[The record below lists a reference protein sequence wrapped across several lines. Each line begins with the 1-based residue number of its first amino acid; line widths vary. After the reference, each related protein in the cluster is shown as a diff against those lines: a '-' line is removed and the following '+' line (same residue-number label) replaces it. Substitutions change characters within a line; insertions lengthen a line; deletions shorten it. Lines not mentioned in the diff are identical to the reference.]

1 VTSALRQRL
10 LVGAFVVAVIVAAVV
25 AMGAGGDNSGDYKV
39 RAIFNNASFLIP
51 GEDVK
56 VAGAKV
62 GKVES
67 LDVTPDLRA
76 AAVLDITEP
85 GFKDFRKDAECA
97 IRLQSVIGEKLVECL
112 PTQPRAEGTAAP
124 PPLEKVPDGQPGA
137 GQRLLPV
144 EQTITPVTEDLIR
157 DVMRLP
163 YRQRFGIILNEFGAA
178 LAGRGKDL
186 REVIRGANPALRE
199 FDSVIKILAKQN
211 KQLAEGAKNGDKVLA
226 EWAARRKEVAD
237 FIVQG
242 NIAAQAT
249 AERRADLEK
258 NFELFPKFLSELR
271 PTMARL
277 GALSQEMLPVFRN
290 LNKVGPDVSRLLIAL
305 EPFSRAGI
313 PAFRSLGRTAD
324 AGGPALAA
332 AKPTVEVLGQF
343 TARARTVSHNLASLL
358 TSVDNTKGI
367 QYLTNTIFNL
377 AMSVN
382 GFDDYGHYLRTTLL
396 AGCNS
401 LATILNQACSANF
414 VEGSSAS
421 ASASAAARP
430 RNVYERLSAGEN
442 PKKVLA
448 DYRRHHHG
456 KLPAG
461 SLPSPSS
468 QSQGTAVKAAPKKS
482 GQTGGVAKPN
492 SSGGGSSNDGML
504 DYLLGS
510 GQ

>member
-1 VTSALRQRL
+1 MRAAVRGQRVQRL
-10 LVGAFVVAVIVAAVV
+10 LIGAFVVAVVVAAVL
-25 AMGAGGDNSGDYKV
+25 AIGAGGSNNGDYKV

-67 LDVTPDLRA
+67 LAVTSDLRA

-85 GFKDFRKDAECA
+85 GFKDFRSDAQCA

-112 PTQPRAEGTAAP
+112 PTEPRAEGTAP
-124 PPLEKVPDGQPGA
+124 PPALEKIPKGQPGA
-137 GQRLLPV
+137 GQYLLPV
-144 EQTITPVTEDLIR
+144 QNTITPVTEDLIR

-163 YRQRFGIILNEFGAA
+163 YRTRFAIILNEFGAG
-178 LAGRGKDL
+178 LAGRGHDI

-199 FDSVIKILAKQN
+199 FDRVIKILAKQN
-211 KQLAEGAKNGDKVLA
+211 KVLAEGARNGDKVIA
-226 EWAARRKEVAD
+226 EWAARRKQVGD
-237 FIVQG
+237 FIVQA

-258 NFELFPKFLSELR
+258 NFALFPKFLSELR

-277 GALSQEMLPVFRN
+277 DSLSREMLPVFRN
-290 LNKVGPDVSRLLIAL
+290 LEPVAPEVSRLLIAL
-305 EPFSRAGI
+305 GPFSRAGI
-313 PAFRSLGRTAD
+313 PAFKSLGHTAD
-324 AGGPALAA
+324 AAGPALVA
-332 AKPTVEVLGQF
+332 AKPTVEVLGNF
-343 TARARTVSHNLASLL
+343 VARARSVTHNLASLL

-367 QYLTNTIFNL
+367 NYLTNTILNL
-377 AMSVN
+377 ATSVN

-414 VEGSSAS
+414 IGGGGSAT
-421 ASASAAARP
+421 AAAANRP
-430 RNVYERLSAGEN
+430 RTALEKLSAGAN
-442 PKKVLA
+442 PDKVIAQYRRRHPGVKLPGDTAPARSAPVSTPSKAPSRKPKK
-448 DYRRHHHG
+448 
-456 KLPAG
+456 
-461 SLPSPSS
+461 SSPSS
-468 QSQGTAVKAAPKKS
+468 GRSA
-482 GQTGGVAKPN
+482 
-492 SSGGGSSNDGML
+492 NDGML
-504 DYLLGS
+504 NYLLGS

>member
-1 VTSALRQRL
+1 MRQRL
-10 LVGAFVVAVIVAAVV
+10 LIGAFAVAVLVAAVL
-25 AMGAGGDNSGDYKV
+25 AMGAGGNNDGDYKV

-62 GKVES
+62 GKVDS

-76 AAVLDITEP
+76 AAVLSITDAA
-85 GFKDFRKDAECA
+85 FKDFRKDATCA
-97 IRLQSVIGEKLVECL
+97 IRLQSVIGEKLVDCL
-112 PTQPRAEGTAAP
+112 PTQPRTEGTAAP
-124 PPLEKVPDGQPGA
+124 PPLEKIPDGQPGA
-137 GQRLLPV
+137 GQYLLPV

-163 YRQRFGIILNEFGAA
+163 YRQRLGIILNEFGAGF
-178 LAGRGKDL
+178 AGRGKDV

-226 EWAARRKEVAD
+226 EWAARRKQVGDA
-237 FIVQG
+237 IVQA

-249 AERRADLEK
+249 AERRADLER
-258 NFELFPKFLSELR
+258 NFELFPKFLGELR

-277 GALSQEMLPVFRN
+277 DSLSREMLPVFTN
-290 LNKVGPDVSRLLIAL
+290 LNKVGPDVSRILVAL
-305 EPFSRAGI
+305 GPFSRAGI

-324 AGGPALAA
+324 VGGPALAA

-343 TARARTVSHNLASLL
+343 TARARTVTRNLASLL

-367 QYLTNTIFNL
+367 NYLVNTIFNL

-414 VEGSSAS
+414 VEGGSAT
-421 ASASAAARP
+421 ASAASKS

-442 PKKVLA
+442 AKKVLA
-448 DYRRHHHG
+448 DYRRRHG
-456 KLPAG
+456 GKIPRGTLPPA
-461 SLPSPSS
+461 SSPSP
-468 QSQGTAVKAAPKKS
+468 AANAKPAPKKS
-482 GQTGGVAKPN
+482 KTSKPKSK
-492 SSGGGSSNDGML
+492 SSGGGSPNDGML

>member
-1 VTSALRQRL
+1 LRQRL
-10 LVGAFVVAVIVAAVV
+10 IIGGLVVAVIVTAVV
-25 AMGAGGDNSGDYKV
+25 ATGAGGDGSGDYKV

-67 LDVTPDLRA
+67 LDVTSDVRA
-76 AAVLDITEP
+76 AAVLSITEP
-85 GFKDFRKDAECA
+85 GFQDFRKDATCA

-112 PTQPRAEGTAAP
+112 PTQPRPEGTP
-124 PPLEKVPDGQPGA
+124 PPPELEKVPKGQPGA

-144 EQTITPVTEDLIR
+144 ENTVTPVTEDLIR

-163 YRQRFGIILNEFGAA
+163 YRTRFAIILNEFGAGF
-178 LAGRGKDL
+178 AGRGKDV
-186 REVIRGANPALRE
+186 RAVIRGANPALRQ
-199 FDSVIKILAKQN
+199 FDRVIRILANQN
-211 KQLAEGAKNGDKVLA
+211 KVLAEGAKNGDKVLA
-226 EWAARRKEVAD
+226 EWAARRKQVGD

-249 AERRADLEK
+249 AERRAALEK
-258 NFELFPKFLSELR
+258 NFELFPKFLTELR

-277 GALSQEMLPVFRN
+277 GQLSEQMLPVFTD
-290 LNKVGPDVSRLLIAL
+290 LEKVAPDVSRLLVAL
-305 EPFSRAGI
+305 GPFSRAGI
-313 PAFRSLGRTAD
+313 PAFRSLGKTAD
-324 AGGPALAA
+324 TGGPALAA
-332 AKPTVEVLGQF
+332 AEPTVKVLGSF
-343 TARARTVSHNLASLL
+343 TARARSVASNLSSLL
-358 TSVDNTKGI
+358 KSFDDTKGI
-367 QYLTNTIFNL
+367 SYFTNAIFNL

-401 LATILNQACSANF
+401 LATTLNQACSANF
-414 VEGSSAS
+414 VGGGTPNAKAS
-421 ASASAAARP
+421 KL
-430 RNVYERLSAGEN
+430 RNVYERLSAGED

-448 DYRRHHHG
+448 DYRRHHGG

-461 SLPSPSS
+461 TPP
-468 QSQGTAVKAAPKKS
+468 AVSKQYPAPVQAAPKKKK
-482 GQTGGVAKPN
+482 GNP
-492 SSGGGSSNDGML
+492 SSAPPKDGML

>member
-1 VTSALRQRL
+1 VRQRL
-10 LVGAFVVAVIVAAVV
+10 LIGGLVVAVVVTAIVAI
-25 AMGAGGDNSGDYKV
+25 GAGGDSGGDYKV

-76 AAVLDITEP
+76 AAVLSITEP
-85 GFKDFRKDAECA
+85 GFKDFREDAECA

-112 PTQPRAEGTAAP
+112 PTQPRPEGTP
-124 PPLEKVPDGQPGA
+124 PPPALAKVPKGQPGA
-137 GQRLLPV
+137 GQHLLPV
-144 EQTITPVTEDLIR
+144 EQTVTPVTEDLIR

-163 YRQRFGIILNEFGAA
+163 YRTRLSIILNEFGAGF
-178 LAGRGKDL
+178 AGRGKDI

-199 FDSVIKILAKQN
+199 FDRVIAILAKQN
-211 KQLAEGAKNGDKVLA
+211 KVLAEGARNGDKVLA
-226 EWAARRKEVAD
+226 AWAARRKQVGDA
-237 FIVQG
+237 IVQA

-249 AERRADLEK
+249 AERGADLER
-258 NFELFPKFLSELR
+258 NFELFPKFLTELR

-277 GALSQEMLPVFRN
+277 GSLSQEMLPVFDN
-290 LNKVGPDVSRLLIAL
+290 LEKVAPEVSRILIAL
-305 EPFSRAGI
+305 GPFSRAGI
-313 PAFRSLGRTAD
+313 PAFRSLGKAVES
-324 AGGPALAA
+324 GGPALAA
-332 AKPTVEVLGQF
+332 AEPTVKVLGSF
-343 TARARTVSHNLASLL
+343 TARARNVASNLAALL
-358 TSVDNTKGI
+358 KSFDDTKGVS
-367 QYLTNTIFNL
+367 YLTNAIFNL

-401 LATILNQACSANF
+401 LATRLNQACSANF
-414 VEGSSAS
+414 VGGGGAS
-421 ASASAAARP
+421 ASASSKKS

-448 DYRRHHHG
+448 DYRRRHRG
-456 KLPAG
+456 KLP
-461 SLPSPSS
+461 P
-468 QSQGTAVKAAPKKS
+468 GTPPAVSKQYPAPVQAAPKKQS
-482 GQTGGVAKPN
+482 SKPSAGGPPK
-492 SSGGGSSNDGML
+492 DGML